1 MYQMNKDKE
10 LKRTW
15 KRNFK
20 KKKKKKKK
28 KWKRNLTKNLE
39 GESVKTQEKGLN
51 LQRNQN
57 YRVNHDQ
64 FEKKK

>member
-1 MYQMNKDKE
+1 MEAKFQ
-10 LKRTW
+10 
-15 KRNFK
+15 
-20 KKKKKKKK
+20 KKKKK

-51 LQRNQN
+51 LQRKQN

-64 FEKKK
+64 FEKKKNKGERWIQNVN

>member
-1 MYQMNKDKE
+1 MEAK
-10 LKRTW
+10 
-15 KRNFK
+15 F
-20 KKKKKKKK
+20 KKKKKK

-51 LQRNQN
+51 LQRKQN

-64 FEKKK
+64 FEKKNKGERWIQNVN

>member
-20 KKKKKKKK
+20 KKKKKKNGK
-28 KWKRNLTKNLE
+28 E
-39 GESVKTQEKGLN
+39 I
-51 LQRNQN
+51 
-57 YRVNHDQ
+57 
-64 FEKKK
+64 

>member
-1 MYQMNKDKE
+1 MEAKFQ
-10 LKRTW
+10 
-15 KRNFK
+15 
-20 KKKKKKKK
+20 KKKK

-51 LQRNQN
+51 LQRKQN

-64 FEKKK
+64 FEKKKNKGERWIQNVN